1 MSKHSKAWWLAGSV
15 ALVIAG
21 CGGGSGSSN
30 TDSGSGSGTGTDTGS
45 GTGTTTPAQPNLA
58 ERIEPYDTATK
69 SVQASAKSSATV
81 RGAATSQAIANVA
94 LSAPSSTLKS
104 STLTAA
110 VDAKPGTPI
119 QIGVQREVSATASV
133 AATSALLAWK
143 PTDSGASVA
152 AIAFDSPTAQGVRL
166 GVLVQQLPAKAVL
179 RFYDAAGGE
188 AVEVTAAE
196 LQTQTEQLRNS
207 GADDQVA
214 RTYWSP
220 EFGGARTILEVEI
233 AAAADASQVQIAVP
247 TLSHFAFSA
256 AEMEKNVL
264 EKATSES
271 CNIDVMCQSDYL
283 QQGRSVARM
292 IYVSGAGSYYCTG
305 TLIND
310 AKSSGT
316 PYFLTANHCISTQA
330 EASSLITDWF
340 YTASACNSGTVSTN
354 TRRLNKGAS
363 LLYATASTDTSFL
376 QLNEAPPSGVV
387 YAGSYYG
394 SALTTGNGIAGVHH
408 PSGDLQKMS
417 VGTVKGLGQC
427 SNDTCIDSSDSNNGF
442 YAVNWQQGTT
452 EGGSSGSA
460 LFYAIGSSRYVTGS
474 LYGGTA
480 SCEVR
485 NGADYYGRFDVPYK
499 AKLKQWL
506 NP

>member
-1 MSKHSKAWWLAGSV
+1 MRKHSKAWWLAGSV

-21 CGGGSGSSN
+21 CGGGSGGS
-30 TDSGSGSGTGTDTGS
+30 DSGTGS
-45 GTGTTTPAQPNLA
+45 GTGTTDPGTTTPPQPNLA
-58 ERIEPYDTATK
+58 ERIEPYDTVTK
-69 SVQASAKSSATV
+69 SAEATAKSTAVV
-81 RGAATSQAIANVA
+81 RGAAASQAIANVS
-94 LSAPSSTLKS
+94 LSAPVSTLKQ
-104 STLTAA
+104 STLATA
-110 VDAKPGTPI
+110 VSAKPGAPI
-119 QIGVQREVSATASV
+119 QIGVQRDVSATATV
-133 AATSALLAWK
+133 AATTALLTWK
-143 PTDSGASVA
+143 NTESGTRVA
-152 AIAFDSPTAQGVRL
+152 AIAFESPTAQGVRL
-166 GVLVQQLPAKAVL
+166 GVQVQQLPASAVL
-179 RFYDAAGGE
+179 RFYGAAGAE
-188 AVEVTAAE
+188 ATEVTAAE
-196 LQTQTEQLRNS
+196 LQAQAEQLRNS
-207 GADDQVA
+207 GADAATA

-220 EFGGARTILEVEI
+220 EFGGTKTILEVEI
-233 AAAADASQVQIAVP
+233 GATADAAQVQIAVP
-247 TLSHFAFSA
+247 SLSHFTFSA
-256 AEMEKNVL
+256 AEMQKSIL
-264 EKATSES
+264 EKAASGS
-271 CNIDVMCQSDYL
+271 CNIDVMCQPDYL

-292 IYVSGAGSYYCTG
+292 IYVSGAASYYCTG

-394 SALTTGNGIAGVHH
+394 AALASSNGIAGVHH
-408 PSGDLQKMS
+408 PAGDLQKMS
-417 VGTVKGLGQC
+417 IGTVKGLGQC
-427 SNDTCIDSSDSNNGF
+427 SNETCIDSSDSNNGF
-442 YAVNWQQGTT
+442 YAINWQQGTT

-460 LFYAIGSSRYVTGS
+460 LFYTIGSSRYVTGT

-480 SCEVR
+480 SCQTP
-485 NGADYYGRFDVPYK
+485 NGSDYYGRFDVPYK
-499 AKLKQWL
+499 AKLKAWL